1 VLYYKNNKA
10 LISLLKNIKRQVSL
24 SRSRQEL
31 DAVISELKSFSG
43 SYQLN
48 TKAYWITF
56 TVVLLATGLLSYWDW
71 SQRQH
76 FQQSTWIIIAAGG
89 ALTLLSCITAY
100 YPHHLMAKVSHAL
113 LQRDGLLDN
122 NLTPVTFNGKA
133 TARQFQQRFSE
144 FHRGN
149 YSREIQELF
158 KGSYQG
164 DEYSFEYYYYHFH
177 YVDERIVTE
186 TYTDS
191 NGRVRTRTR
200 REYDHYDRY
209 GLILPF
215 GLLRNFAVIGF
226 SLPGAG
232 KATYKPASNRFNKVF
247 KVVAASEIEAAKAM
261 KPTVVVAFEE
271 LSNVLSKVNFEV
283 NDAADLCLSFADKD
297 LIATPNKVKISE
309 FEAFIEALEG
319 EQEFEKL
326 KAALSHVHYVMTKLD
341 SNF

>member
-1 VLYYKNNKA
+1 MLYYKNNKA

-31 DAVISELKSFSG
+31 DAVIYELKSFPG

-48 TKAYWITF
+48 TKAYWIIF
-56 TVVLLATGLLSYWDW
+56 TVLLLVTGLLGYWDW
-71 SQRQH
+71 SQRQY
-76 FQQSTWIIIAAGG
+76 FQQSTWIIIATGG
-89 ALTLLSCITAY
+89 ALTLLSGITAY

-122 NLTPVTFNGKA
+122 NLMPVTFNGKA

-164 DEYSFEYYYYHFH
+164 DEYSFEYRYYHFH
-177 YVDERIVTE
+177 YVDERIVTD

-261 KPTVVVAFEE
+261 KPTVVIAFEE